1 MLLILQDDMR
11 AVLRVRV
18 CVCLF
23 LYIYIYICVN
33 ISGAL
38 NHLSILVDAPE
49 PTDVL
54 WPAWLTS
61 CE

>member
-23 LYIYIYICVN
+23 LYIYIYVCE
-33 ISGAL
+33 
-38 NHLSILVDAPE
+38 HLWGSQSSIY
-49 PTDVL
+49 
-54 WPAWLTS
+54 S
-61 CE
+61 R